1 VSGQN
6 GNGYIVEGPH
16 FWLGRLSRS
25 ITLALVDMRD
35 SRPRVAQEHL
45 NATIREFL
53 RSPVASEELKDTL
66 RGDLRR
72 R

>member
-1 VSGQN
+1 MNVDRYN
-6 GNGYIVEGPH
+6 AEPH
-16 FWLGRLSRS
+16 FWTGRVSRS
-25 ITLALVDMRD
+25 ITLAVADLRD
-35 SRPRVAQEHL
+35 KRPEVAREHL

>member
-1 VSGQN
+1 VSAEQ
-6 GNGYIVEGPH
+6 YHDQPH

-25 ITLALVDMRD
+25 ITLAVGDLRD
-35 SRPRVAQEHL
+35 DRPRVAREHL
-45 NATIREFL
+45 QATIREFL
-53 RSPVASEELKDTL
+53 RSPVASEELKATL